1 VKLFLKRPP
10 EMKNILKEFF
20 EHILNNPA
28 EDLDLKDRAAYFFR
42 AMSANMEEFSEAF
55 NKYEKEKLDAFIED
69 EEESSNQDGLNFNT
83 LSIIYNK

>member
-1 VKLFLKRPP
+1 
-10 EMKNILKEFF
+10 MKNILKEFF

-42 AMSANMEEFSEAF
+42 AMSVNLDEFSQSF
-55 NKYEKEKLDAFIED
+55 LSYKKEKLDNFIED

>member
-20 EHILNNPA
+20 EHILNNQA

-42 AMSANMEEFSEAF
+42 AMSVNLEEFA
-55 NKYEKEKLDAFIED
+55 
-69 EEESSNQDGLNFNT
+69 
-83 LSIIYNK
+83 